1 MLKITIHNSTNAAT
15 LNLEGRLAGPW
26 VDELERSWRAV
37 KDDSPDKPVIVDLSD
52 VSFVDAEG
60 RKLLSSIYEQ
70 GARLRTFGCMAKG
83 VVDEIVQTHSRR
95 GSTGEVPLVRE

>member
-26 VDELERSWRAV
+26 VEELERSWRAV
-37 KDDSPDKPVIVDLSD
+37 KDDSPEKPVIVDLCE
-52 VSFVDAEG
+52 VTFVDAEG
-60 RKLLSSIYEQ
+60 RKLLSTIYEQ

-83 VVDEIVQTHSRR
+83 IVEEIVQAHSRS
-95 GSTGEVPLVRE
+95 G

>member
-26 VDELERSWRAV
+26 VEELERSWRAV
-37 KDDSPDKPVIVDLSD
+37 KDDSPEKPVTVDLCE
-52 VSFVDAEG
+52 VTFVDSEG
-60 RKLLSSIYEQ
+60 RKLLSSMYEQ

-83 VVDEIVQTHSRR
+83 VVEEIVQAHDRS
-95 GSTGEVPLVRE
+95 G

>member
-26 VDELERSWRAV
+26 VEELGRSWRAV
-37 KDDSPDKPVIVDLSD
+37 KDNSPEKPVIVDLCE
-52 VSFVDAEG
+52 VTFVDAEG
-60 RKLLSSIYEQ
+60 RKLLSSMYEQ

-83 VVDEIVQTHSRR
+83 IVEEIVQAHSRI
-95 GSTGEVPLVRE
+95 V

>member
-26 VDELERSWRAV
+26 VEELERSWRAV
-37 KDDSPDKPVIVDLSD
+37 KDDSAEKPVIVDLCE
-52 VSFVDAEG
+52 VTFVDAEG
-60 RKLLSSIYEQ
+60 RKLLSSMYEQ

-83 VVDEIVQTHSRR
+83 IVEEIVQAHSRS
-95 GSTGEVPLVRE
+95 G

>member
-26 VDELERSWRAV
+26 VEELERSWRAV
-37 KDDSPDKPVIVDLSD
+37 KDDSREKPVIVDLCE
-52 VSFVDAEG
+52 VTFVDAEG
-60 RKLLSSIYEQ
+60 RKLLSSMYEQ

-83 VVDEIVQTHSRR
+83 VVDEIVQAHGRS
-95 GSTGEVPLVRE
+95 G

>member
-26 VDELERSWRAV
+26 VEELGRSWRAV
-37 KDDSPDKPVIVDLSD
+37 KDDSPEKPVIVDLCE
-52 VSFVDAEG
+52 VTFVDAEG
-60 RKLLSSIYEQ
+60 RKLLSTIYEQ

-83 VVDEIVQTHSRR
+83 IVEEIVQAHNQS
-95 GSTGEVPLVRE
+95 G

>member
-26 VDELERSWRAV
+26 VEELELSWRAV
-37 KDDSPDKPVIVDLSD
+37 KDDSPEKPVIVDLCE
-52 VSFVDAEG
+52 VTFVDAEG
-60 RKLLSSIYEQ
+60 RKLLSSMYGQ

-83 VVDEIVQTHSRR
+83 IVEEIVQEHSRS
-95 GSTGEVPLVRE
+95 G

>member
-26 VDELERSWRAV
+26 VEELGRSWRAV
-37 KDDSPDKPVIVDLSD
+37 KDDSPEKPVIVDLCE
-52 VSFVDAEG
+52 VTFVDAEG
-60 RKLLSSIYEQ
+60 RKLLSTIYEQ

-83 VVDEIVQTHSRR
+83 IVEEIVQAHSRS
-95 GSTGEVPLVRE
+95 G

>member
-37 KDDSPDKPVIVDLSD
+37 KDNSPDKPVTVDLYD
-52 VSFVDAEG
+52 VTFVDAEG
-60 RKLLSSIYEQ
+60 RKLLSSMYKQ
-70 GARLRTFGCMAKG
+70 GARLRAFGCMAKG
-83 VVDEIVQTHSRR
+83 VVEDIVHEHGRS
-95 GSTGEVPLVRE
+95 G